1 MTPRGRRG
9 HGAAR
14 GLLLA
19 AALPLLVS
27 ACVRPPP
34 PGSGAAA
41 QPRYVVGEPYAM
53 GGVWSYPRE
62 DFTLRETGLAV
73 VAADRAAGRRTANGE
88 IHDPALATA
97 AHRTL
102 QLPTILRVANLETG
116 REILLR
122 VNDRGPAR
130 AGRVLELSRRAAA
143 LLGVAEGGTAQL
155 ALSVEAEPSRR
166 LAAAL
171 PQPEGTRLAIAAA
184 PRDAVQSEELA
195 PPPGSSAAPGRARP
209 GGAMPAAAPDAPL
222 APPPERLPE
231 TVWQGPARPGRL
243 YLQGSSFLSRADAQ
257 RQAARIGA
265 RVEGTGRPGRPEY
278 RVRLG
283 PFASIAE
290 ADTALERALRSGVSD
305 ARILID

>member
-1 MTPRGRRG
+1 MSGGGRRG
-9 HGAAR
+9 GAAAR
-14 GLLLA
+14 GALLA

-34 PGSGAAA
+34 PVASAA
-41 QPRYVVGEPYAM
+41 QGRYMVGEPYAM

-73 VAADRAAGRRTANGE
+73 VAADARAGRRTANGE
-88 IHDPALATA
+88 IHDPGLLMA
-97 AHRTL
+97 AHRTV
-102 QLPTILRVANLETG
+102 QLPAILRVTNPETG
-116 REILLR
+116 REILVR

-130 AGRVLELSRRAAA
+130 PGRVLELSRRAAA
-143 LLGVAEGGTAQL
+143 LLGVPEGGTAQVAL
-155 ALSVEAEPSRR
+155 AIEAEPSRR

-171 PQPEGTRLAIAAA
+171 PQPEGTRLEIAAA
-184 PRDAVQSEELA
+184 PRGPVQSEELA
-195 PPPGSSAAPGRARP
+195 PPPGSRAAPARFRPGASAAAT
-209 GGAMPAAAPDAPL
+209 AEDAPP
-222 APPPERLPE
+222 APPPERLAE
-231 TVWQGPARPGRL
+231 TVWQVPARPGRL
-243 YLQGSSFLSRADAQ
+243 YLQGSTFLSRADAQ

-283 PFASIAE
+283 PFASAAE
-290 ADTALERALRSGVSD
+290 ADTALEQAVRSGVSD